1 MAMALTCPHLQRSN
15 IQRVVGYMLMRH
27 VDMSH
32 QLLCRMSTVVGEGQ
46 SFICACRDAEMHAE
60 CRMQN
65 AERECR
71 VSNPNPNPVFYYF
84 FTRRPGE
91 TKIFTIQDKRPQTVV
106 TIYVRIP
113 CNMNATFLL
122 LMSWAFCLP
131 QPLSVATP
139 DTFNG
144 SRIFVLQGDHFVSSY

>member
-27 VDMSH
+27 VNMSH

-46 SFICACRDAEMHAE
+46 SFICACRDA
-60 CRMQN
+60 

-84 FTRRPGE
+84 FIIQFSCLATRERYVQSHVCSIGNSFDFVCTRNIINPSRNCA
-91 TKIFTIQDKRPQTVV
+91 IHNV
-106 TIYVRIP
+106 TIV
-113 CNMNATFLL
+113 TF
-122 LMSWAFCLP
+122 
-131 QPLSVATP
+131 
-139 DTFNG
+139 D
-144 SRIFVLQGDHFVSSY
+144 